1 MQRQIVAS
9 GAVKK
14 AKKGSTAP
22 PIPLCHACHRIFPPR
37 PPREILVE
45 FGVDDDGR
53 PYKWVYV
60 PRRDHC
66 SKWKEPWDV
75 EYLKI
80 ADAKVNEAGDIV
92 FDRLAHTRKPTAHEI
107 VKLWDLR
114 EGEGERYEVA
124 EEWAHRPA
132 SRRAPSP
139 QKSPAKGKASGKQKA
154 STSAPAASEYPVPF
168 CPVGCRLLPIVS
180 PS

>member
-22 PIPLCHACHRIFPPR
+22 PTPLCYACHRIFPPR
-37 PPREILVE
+37 PPNQIVVE
-45 FGVDDDGR
+45 YGVDDDGR
-53 PYKWVYV
+53 PWKWIYV
-60 PRRDHC
+60 PRRDHT

-80 ADAKVNEAGDIV
+80 SDARVNEAGDVV
-92 FDRLAHTRKPTAHEI
+92 FDRLAHTRKATAHEL

-114 EGEGERYEVA
+114 EGANRYEVS
-124 EEWAHRPA
+124 EEWADRPA
-132 SRRAPSP
+132 RRRAPSP
-139 QKSPAKGKASGKQKA
+139 QKSPAKAGTSGKQKA
-154 STSAPAASEYPVPF
+154 GTSSGSALQYPVPF
-168 CPVGCRLLPIVS
+168 CPPGCRLLPVVS